1 MNANTTSKW
10 GGYGASVFTIACFCE
25 GLAYAIT
32 EGDLPDWF
40 GIVTGA
46 TFLLA
51 TLSGVVCLSAAMIG
65 YFQRRRSRAEPPGGS
80 EVRAP
85 VAP

>member
-10 GGYGASVFTIACFCE
+10 GGYGASAFTIACFCE

-40 GIVTGA
+40 AIVTGS

-65 YFQRRRSRAEPPGGS
+65 YFQRRRARVGPGGGPQVS
-80 EVRAP
+80 EP